1 MEDES
6 LNTRPLGPRNL
17 PRASHACQ
25 RCRLKKGRC
34 NQQHPCSSCVRAGVS
49 CLYGE
54 ERRKRRKRKN
64 DQPEGSVE
72 QDDTRLQATPRSG
85 ISPDTGSI
93 SIQAV
98 TQEVSR
104 DITRIDLTPEVNINS
119 VRSGM
124 LLLIKLTQQTANPVI
139 LEGTI
144 TSNDRDV
151 VGDVNQRTQGTEF
164 YGTSSNYVLLN
175 QLFSHARQHSIPGPT
190 STPGRLNRS
199 ATNLGQSG
207 HSPAGRMSLVNLLAN
222 EDDLLAPSR
231 DKSPVQASSSAS
243 QPSALRTLPNGLH
256 SSDSISSGASPAV
269 KLRVAER
276 RLERVLIRSYMHNL
290 HHLHPMVDTDTL
302 NRMCDEHLAQ
312 SNNRH
317 DKRSHPRH
325 FYALYSIVVAVGALV
340 AGSDVTDEFD
350 HEIRAVLQ
358 GRKHSQ
364 NPGKAPLQGL
374 SRLYFRKSRSLLGDV
389 FEACSLESAQTLLLM
404 ASLLSSQIH
413 SRLISHSLC
422 TVKTR

>member
-6 LNTRPLGPRNL
+6 LTTRPLGPRNL

-54 ERRKRRKRKN
+54 ERRKRRRKKG
-64 DQPEGSVE
+64 DLPEGSVE
-72 QDDTRLQATPRSG
+72 QDDTRLHATPRSA
-85 ISPDTGSI
+85 ISPSI
-93 SIQAV
+93 STHDVAQDGPREPN
-98 TQEVSR
+98 TMN
-104 DITRIDLTPEVNINS
+104 LTPEVNINS
-119 VRSGM
+119 VRS
-124 LLLIKLTQQTANPVI
+124 VI

-190 STPGRLNRS
+190 STPGRITQT

-231 DKSPVQASSSAS
+231 DKSPIPASSTAS
-243 QPSALRTLPNGLH
+243 QPSALRTLPNGLR
-256 SSDSISSGASPAV
+256 SSESISSGASPAV

-290 HHLHPMVDTDTL
+290 HHLHPMIDTDTL
-302 NRMCDEHLAQ
+302 NSMCDEHLAQ
-312 SNNRH
+312 STNHHDRH
-317 DKRSHPRH
+317 SHPKH
-325 FYALYSIVVAVGALV
+325 FYALYSIVAAVGALV
-340 AGSDVTDEFD
+340 AGSDVTDEFG
-350 HEIRAVLQ
+350 HEIKAVLQ

-364 NPGKAPLQGL
+364 DPGKAPLQGL

-404 ASLLSSQIH
+404 ASLLSSQIYP
-413 SRLISHSLC
+413 RLISHSLC
-422 TVKTR
+422 TVRTR

>member
-1 MEDES
+1 MLVNVVDSKREGAIS
-6 LNTRPLGPRNL
+6 SILVHHVFVPVCH
-17 PRASHACQ
+17 ASM
-25 RCRLKKGRC
+25 
-34 NQQHPCSSCVRAGVS
+34 
-49 CLYGE
+49 
-54 ERRKRRKRKN
+54 ERREES
-64 DQPEGSVE
+64 EGREKANS
-72 QDDTRLQATPRSG
+72 LM
-85 ISPDTGSI
+85 
-93 SIQAV
+93 
-98 TQEVSR
+98 EVSSR
-104 DITRIDLTPEVNINS
+104 TIHDCRPPHNPDYLLTLDQFLSKLLLKRYPMIILDLTPEVNINS

-124 LLLIKLTQQTANPVI
+124 LLFMKLTQQMANPVI

-175 QLFSHARQHSIPGPT
+175 QLFSHARQHSVPGPT
-190 STPGRLNRS
+190 STPGRLIQS
-199 ATNLGQSG
+199 ATTLGQSG

-243 QPSALRTLPNGLH
+243 QPSALRTIPNGLH
-256 SSDSISSGASPAV
+256 SSDCASSGASPAL

-290 HHLHPMVDTDTL
+290 HHLHPMIDTDTL

-317 DKRSHPRH
+317 DKHSHPRH
-325 FYALYSIVVAVGALV
+325 FYALYSIVIAVGALV

-358 GRKHSQ
+358 GKKHSQ
-364 NPGKAPLQGL
+364 DPGKAPLQGL

-404 ASLLSSQIH
+404 VSLLSSQIYP
-413 SRLISHSLC
+413 RLTSHSLC
-422 TVKTR
+422 TVRTR